1 MMLLLEGAPANP
13 SRAIARHLQ
22 CSIGLRLLPQL
33 IPAVGT
39 PARTTS
45 ASTAVDNAVAAA
57 AADDK
62 DHHFKGNKHSCHF
75 LVLFGDATDHAL
87 AILKASQSSE
97 QLQLLGVAVRLRE
110 LSQLPHADEQVVAA
124 AEQEQQAV
132 RIFVAGDRSQ
142 VGKST
147 VCLGLLGA
155 LQRCCGLKASEL
167 AYIKPATQ
175 CEAPQLVGRYC
186 AAAGIAAMPIGP
198 IVYYSGFTRAFLA
211 GDTKDSEK
219 MLTEVEEACAAL
231 GRGRKVLVVDGV
243 GYPGVGSITGTSNA
257 AVARR
262 LDAKVLVVGKR
273 GVGDAVDSYCM
284 NRAMFEL
291 AGVPVMG
298 GVFNRLAE
306 DENDYYSLD
315 KCAAAVGRWF
325 AEQPDAKHQK
335 CYGFLPEME
344 FPSAAASGAPKG
356 TPPLTAFE
364 ARELA
369 ETTAA
374 KKFVALGD
382 AEQAAVQRWIRVFSS
397 KVDVATILKDAKRVE
412 RPSINARTS
421 ASCVRGA
428 NTQEILVDTRKVAAS
443 RAEIQA
449 KLSEAL
455 QGGG

>member
-1 MMLLLEGAPANP
+1 MMMLLLEGAPANP
-13 SRAIARHLQ
+13 SRTIARHLQ

-33 IPAVGT
+33 IPAAGT
-39 PARTTS
+39 PAP
-45 ASTAVDNAVAAA
+45 ASSTDAADDTVVVAAA
-57 AADDK
+57 DK
-62 DHHFKGNKHSCHF
+62 DHHFKGSKNGCRF

-110 LSQLPHADEQVVAA
+110 LSQLPHADEQVVT
-124 AEQEQQAV
+124 AEQKQAV
-132 RIFVAGDRSQ
+132 RIFVTGDRSQ

-186 AAAGIAAMPIGP
+186 AAADIAAVPIGP

-344 FPSAAASGAPKG
+344 FPSGAASSAPKG

-374 KKFVALGD
+374 KKSVALGD
-382 AEQAAVQRWIRVFSS
+382 AELAAVQRWIRVFAS

-428 NTQEILVDTRKVAAS
+428 NTPEILVDTRKVAAS

-449 KLSEAL
+449 TLPEAL